1 MLNKTGILFVCTG
14 NICRSPTAEGVF
26 RHRVRGAGIEHLFVI
41 DSAGIASYHIGDP
54 PDERS
59 IRAAKE
65 RGFEIHDL
73 RARAVKKS
81 DFDEFDLIL
90 AMDEGHYC
98 ALDRM
103 KPGNAHAKVAMFLD
117 FVSDGRKASDV
128 PDPYYG
134 GPEDFALVLDL
145 VEKGVD
151 GLLIHLHRNEIQ
163 EVKV

>member
-1 MLNKTGILFVCTG
+1 MSNKTGILFVCTG

-26 RHRVRGAGIEHLFVI
+26 RHRVREAGIDHLFIV
-41 DSAGIASYHIGDP
+41 DSAGVASYHLGAP
-54 PDERS
+54 PDTRS

-81 DFDEFDLIL
+81 DFNEFDLIL
-90 AMDEGHYC
+90 AMDEGHYR

-103 KPGNAHAKVAMFLD
+103 KPPGARANIAMFLNFAND
-117 FVSDGRKASDV
+117 HRKSDV

-134 GPEDFALVLDL
+134 GAEDFALVLDL
-145 VEKGVD
+145 VEEGVD
-151 GLLIHLHRNEIQ
+151 GLLLHLRQKTVQ
-163 EVKV
+163 ENHD